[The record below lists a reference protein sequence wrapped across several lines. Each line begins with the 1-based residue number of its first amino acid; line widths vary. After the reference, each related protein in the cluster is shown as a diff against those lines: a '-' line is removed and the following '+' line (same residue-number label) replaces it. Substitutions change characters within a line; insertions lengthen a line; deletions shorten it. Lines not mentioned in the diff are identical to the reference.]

1 MNKIKISLFTGIALI
16 LMLACGSSANETDLP
31 VRKSC
36 NLERLYKDMPQ
47 NIRTDTVPAPG
58 DYCLLIVFFG

>member
-1 MNKIKISLFTGIALI
+1 MNKIKILLLTGIALI
-16 LMLACGSSANETDLP
+16 LMQACGSSAKEVDLP

-47 NIRTDTVPAPG
+47 NILKR
-58 DYCLLIVFFG
+58 LIPSIWWMNSMVAVV